1 MKKNKIVVIDDERD
15 MVQLLRIELETE
27 GYVVS
32 AAFDGKSGLE
42 LIQKVKPDL
51 VLLDVMM
58 PEMNGYEVLELLKQ
72 DPLTKAIPVVM
83 LTAKGLENEIQ
94 KGLDLGADEYVSKP
108 FHPGLLIKRIQTLL
122 SRD

>member
-1 MKKNKIVVIDDERD
+1 

>member
-1 MKKNKIVVIDDERD
+1 MKKNKIVFIDDEKD
-15 MVQLLRIELETE
+15 MVRLLQIELETE
-27 GYVVS
+27 GYEVKS
-32 AAFDGKSGLE
+32 AFDGKSGLE
-42 LIQKVKPDL
+42 LIRGSIPDL

-58 PEMNGYEVLELLKQ
+58 PDMSGYEVLKALRD
-72 DPLTKAIPVVM
+72 DPLTRSLPVIM

-94 KGLDLGADEYVSKP
+94 KGLDLGADEYIPKP